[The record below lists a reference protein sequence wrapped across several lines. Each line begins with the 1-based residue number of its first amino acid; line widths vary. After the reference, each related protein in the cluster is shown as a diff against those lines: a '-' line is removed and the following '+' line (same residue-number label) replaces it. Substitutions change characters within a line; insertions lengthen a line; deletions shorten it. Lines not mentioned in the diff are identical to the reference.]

1 VYSGWRIK
9 EGTLRGEQTRL
20 ARVPSADDVTRVADT
35 CNVWVLR
42 RGGDAVCVDFGSGRV
57 LDLLGELGVERV
69 TDVLVTHFH
78 RDGVQGLRR
87 AAEAGIRIWVPP
99 VEQDFFTDTADL
111 WARTRLENDYD
122 MLQTRFAPL
131 EPVAVDG
138 TVAEYRTRAYGGIDV
153 FTLPT
158 PGHTPG
164 SVTYLAEV
172 GGRTAAFTG
181 DLLYGPGRVWSVAA
195 TQWSYTGVEGQ
206 AASIL
211 SMGILESR
219 GPDLLLPAH
228 GEPMED
234 PAAALH
240 ATRRALGELMELRR
254 ETNEPWD
261 LERWLDD
268 PWEVVTPHLLQSRT
282 SFATTYAVLSE
293 TGGALLVDWGY
304 DLWTGSAPATSAGR
318 AGRSC
323 TRSRR

>member
-1 VYSGWRIK
+1 M
-9 EGTLRGEQTRL
+9 
-20 ARVPSADDVTRVADT
+20 PSADDVTRVADT

-131 EPVAVDG
+131 ESVAVDG

-172 GGRTAAFTG
+172 GGRTVAFTG
-181 DLLYGPGRVWSVAA
+181 DLLYGPGARRGARRLSGRHCGARA
-195 TQWSYTGVEGQ
+195 TRPDRRRPRRRRHAVRS
-206 AASIL
+206 A
-211 SMGILESR
+211 SR
-219 GPDLLLPAH
+219 G
-228 GEPMED
+228 
-234 PAAALH
+234 
-240 ATRRALGELMELRR
+240 
-254 ETNEPWD
+254 
-261 LERWLDD
+261 
-268 PWEVVTPHLLQSRT
+268 
-282 SFATTYAVLSE
+282 
-293 TGGALLVDWGY
+293 
-304 DLWTGSAPATSAGR
+304 AGD
-318 AGRSC
+318 GDVNRSC
-323 TRSRR
+323 TQEQE